1 VEKYVCRR
9 LHNLRKVNKQILVV
23 LAVLFVLS
31 VIAYGRYQAHRRE
44 LPLPHRYKSTCYE
57 KPAPSPLGLY
67 YEDGA
72 VWISSAYYHALLKYD
87 LKTKTV
93 VSSIEVPCFEA
104 AGVTSDG
111 ETFWVCDYSK
121 RTIHQISPDGDVLNS
136 YKTPYSTPYGIT
148 WDGTH
153 LWILDVYG
161 LKDYPD
167 VGNSVY
173 PAAIIY
179 QYEPETGTVL
189 TIIKSPV
196 PFAGDIAY
204 KDGHI
209 MVTGCT
215 SRKIFHVD
223 INTKETTF
231 WYYPPD
237 TFPRAVAPADNNKV
251 FVTGMGTRD
260 IWEVTLNEHAQY
272 KDFFRLRDITVPL
285 WLVIV
290 FSLVSLPV
298 LLDEIMKKEVTKKKN
313 VWEKPPKWYEF
324 WKE

>member
-1 VEKYVCRR
+1 M
-9 LHNLRKVNKQILVV
+9 RKVNKQIFAF
-23 LAVLFVLS
+23 LAVLFLVS
-31 VIAYGRYQAHRRE
+31 IIAYGRYQAHRRE
-44 LPLPHRYKSTCYE
+44 LPLPHRYKSICYE
-57 KPAPSPLGLY
+57 KPARSPLGLY

-87 LKTKTV
+87 LETKTV
-93 VSSIEVPCFEA
+93 VTSIEVPCFEA

-121 RTIHQISPDGDVLNS
+121 RTIHQISPEGDVLNS

-161 LKDYPD
+161 LQEYPD
-167 VGNSVY
+167 VSVNLY

-179 QYEPETGTVL
+179 KYEPETGTIL
-189 TIIKSPV
+189 DIIESPA

-204 KDGHI
+204 KDGEI

-223 INTKETTF
+223 IKTGNPTF

-237 TFPRAVAPADNNKV
+237 NFPRAVAPVEDNRV
-251 FVTGMGTRD
+251 LVTGMDTWD
-260 IWEVTLNEHAQY
+260 IWEVNLNEHAQY
-272 KDFFRLRDITVPL
+272 KDFFRLREVTVPL

-298 LLDEIMKKEVTKKKN
+298 VLNEIMKREFTKEKN
-313 VWEKPPKWYEF
+313 VWDKKPNKWYEF